1 MQVWMKIII
10 GMILG
15 ILIGYLFGANSP
27 FEYFHG
33 ELGTTLI
40 GFFNIVGE
48 VFLKLLKMIVV
59 PLIFFSLCIGIAS
72 MEDISEVGTAG
83 VKLLAYFMT
92 TTAIAICIGV
102 ILSSVIKP
110 GSFVNT
116 DKRDSIMQQNQTNAE
131 KYKKSARAQTGNEK
145 ASKEELESERGII
158 GAFKKGAR
166 LLKKN
171 LLEMIPANPIEAMAD
186 TRILQIIVF
195 AIFFGIGITQLKPDH
210 KQFILQFCNI
220 INDIMVFLVQMIM
233 AIAPY
238 GVCTLMAYSVSK
250 VGLSVMAALAVYAL
264 TVIGGLL
271 LHLLLVYMPV
281 ASFSSGRSPLN
292 FLMQIKEALILAFS
306 TSSSSATLPVT
317 MKCVEEN
324 LKVPSKTS
332 SFVLPLGA
340 TVNMD
345 GTALYQ
351 GVAVVFIAQVFGYSL
366 STGDLVSIVLMATLA
381 SVGAA
386 GVPGAGMITLVMVLD
401 TVNPELVAGVALVM
415 GVDRFLDMVRTAVN
429 VTGDSTACC
438 LMDWLNRGPESRE
451 AAKS

>member
-171 LLEMIPANPIEAMAD
+171 LLEMI
-186 TRILQIIVF
+186 Q
-195 AIFFGIGITQLKPDH
+195 
-210 KQFILQFCNI
+210 
-220 INDIMVFLVQMIM
+220 
-233 AIAPY
+233 
-238 GVCTLMAYSVSK
+238 
-250 VGLSVMAALAVYAL
+250 
-264 TVIGGLL
+264 
-271 LHLLLVYMPV
+271 
-281 ASFSSGRSPLN
+281 
-292 FLMQIKEALILAFS
+292 
-306 TSSSSATLPVT
+306 
-317 MKCVEEN
+317 
-324 LKVPSKTS
+324 
-332 SFVLPLGA
+332 
-340 TVNMD
+340 
-345 GTALYQ
+345 
-351 GVAVVFIAQVFGYSL
+351 
-366 STGDLVSIVLMATLA
+366 
-381 SVGAA
+381 
-386 GVPGAGMITLVMVLD
+386 
-401 TVNPELVAGVALVM
+401 
-415 GVDRFLDMVRTAVN
+415 
-429 VTGDSTACC
+429 
-438 LMDWLNRGPESRE
+438 
-451 AAKS
+451 